1 MIGSEFCDFLSTL
14 LTFRLIKAFD
24 QAQLLEERT
33 YKKTMSVLSRAKKV
47 RSDGETWQL
56 VRLNPSHEEILQE
69 LGLIPK
75 PKEPKKR
82 SRTVQKGARASN
94 PPASRNRSRQN
105 ADANVV
111 ALRETKPTQNQMFL
125 PPVRANALP
134 VGVALTA
141 TNYRPYSLTGWEST
155 T

>member
-75 PKEPKKR
+75 PKEPKKKKQDR
-82 SRTVQKGARASN
+82 PKGSKSKQSAREQEPIPTECRRKRGRPKGNKTN
-94 PPASRNRSRQN
+94 P
-105 ADANVV
+105 
-111 ALRETKPTQNQMFL
+111 KPDVSAAGQ
-125 PPVRANALP
+125 
-134 VGVALTA
+134 
-141 TNYRPYSLTGWEST
+141 S
-155 T
+155 